1 MNDLLLYCNLLFFF
15 VIPGLVF
22 LLIMLIRRKS
32 EGVRGVV
39 VALVLCTLLAM
50 AFCVDGYALLPPTE
64 PDTVVSGE
72 TDSDTEVSSKVDS
85 DTDARVETVKTDSG
99 TSTDTLV
106 ELTMTEQ
113 LMELGLT
120 EAESK
125 EIAEVFEN
133 VGIEK
138 ISNISKTLGSGIDG
152 EQQYVCRL
160 YNFNPNVDCI
170 KVSFKIVKRKVQR
183 IRICLSPYGQ
193 LGTYPESNK
202 YRELNLLDGIQHD
215 ASGDCITLYYKKDVD
230 KNSVGYRAV
239 YDFNTHSIRKY
250 N

>member
-15 VIPGLVF
+15 VTPGLVF
-22 LLIMLIRRKS
+22 LLIVLIRRKS

-50 AFCVDGYALLPPTE
+50 AFCIDGYALLPPTE

-85 DTDARVETVKTDSG
+85 DTDVRVETVKTDSG

-106 ELTMTEQ
+106 ELTLTEQ

-120 EAESK
+120 GAESK
-125 EIAEVFEN
+125 GIAEVFEN

-138 ISNISKTLGSGIDG
+138 ISNISKVLGSGIDR
-152 EQQYVCRL
+152 EQRYVCHF
-160 YNFNPNVDCI
+160 YNFTPSEDCI
-170 KVSFKIVKRKVQR
+170 NVCFNIVKRKIQW
-183 IRICLSPYGQ
+183 IRICFAHGKA
-193 LGTYPESNK
+193 YPENNK
-202 YRELNLLDGIQHD
+202 YRELNVLDGIQHVD
-215 ASGDCITLYYKKDVD
+215 YVTLYYRKLKSYLEVD
-230 KNSVGYRAV
+230 ESSVGYRAV